1 MRPGGLPRAKHVL
14 NGWPNSWID
23 GWIGEQ
29 PACASAFSPVSGSVG
44 VRVPPPGPR
53 PGRPHLSAP
62 LRPAVP
68 FPVAPPRAGPD
79 SRRTSS
85 GSAVAAGRRRV
96 GAPAGPGPEPSR
108 GRGSSGDP
116 RRRGRWDCDGRG
128 DRDHLPGR
136 RYQAVERG
144 KEEGSQWG
152 AGRTG
157 VWFRGGAEGARS
169 GGGPRMGAAG
179 GETTDRAG
187 RRPSAVPSAPTL
199 LGNEGGGREEGV
211 CCPPPPRGPRAASA
225 AAGTARS
232 VIRY

>member
-1 MRPGGLPRAKHVL
+1 MPLSILPSQRVSDGG
-14 NGWPNSWID
+14 S
-23 GWIGEQ
+23 
-29 PACASAFSPVSGSVG
+29 SG

-53 PGRPHLSAP
+53 PGRPHLFAP

-85 GSAVAAGRRRV
+85 GSAVAAGRRV

-136 RYQAVERG
+136 RYQAVEPG
-144 KEEGSQWG
+144 KEEGSRWG

-169 GGGPRMGAAG
+169 GGGPRMGLVG
-179 GETTDRAG
+179 GETTDGNAAG
-187 RRPSAVPSAPTL
+187 
-199 LGNEGGGREEGV
+199 LGDD
-211 CCPPPPRGPRAASA
+211 PPPSPPRRLPYGTKA
-225 AAGTARS
+225 AAGGRGSAARHRPGAAGCLYRGWNRS
-232 VIRY
+232 LSYPLLMIS